1 MFIAACC
8 FRSFMFDCLCDIS
21 TISVCTTNVVLVRYE
36 STGSSFVAGLKNVLS
51 GQSDLFLNMANAGG
65 TSFWGILLFFV
76 SSPFSL
82 LVAFID
88 TKDIYL
94 FANILVFIKIVVC
107 AGTASLFFRN
117 KFTSLHVLQNIA
129 LSVMYAFCGYTMMYF
144 QNVVWLDMM
153 YMFPILLLGMDRIIQ
168 KKKYCCISL
177 L

>member
-1 MFIAACC
+1 MYWSVRFI
-8 FRSFMFDCLCDIS
+8 
-21 TISVCTTNVVLVRYE
+21 
-36 STGSSFVAGLKNVLS
+36 
-51 GQSDLFLNMANAGG
+51 LNMANAGG
-65 TSFWGILLFFV
+65 TSFGNAIIFV

-94 FANILVFIKIVVC
+94 FANILVFIKIMVC

-144 QNVVWLDMM
+144 QM
-153 YMFPILLLGMDRIIQ
+153 
-168 KKKYCCISL
+168 
-177 L
+177 